1 MKTVTPN
8 LQLAQRILRMATA
21 GNTFRRGQDAVG
33 PTLADWGGHATMP
46 GGTHVS
52 DAGQFGAG
60 ATLPS
65 QSSPPDPVFSDPGPI
80 EPAAL
85 AGAGGDNGP
94 NVEVGVGDPLT
105 TRLGTGFSPIPGE
118 NWLGSLGGAFDH
130 RDENTGQPVY
140 NPLGTGSLADLGI
153 RYGGVE
159 RTNGGNASGGGKVA
173 SGNPFSVAS
182 KRAGHSANYWVF

>member
-1 MKTVTPN
+1 
-8 LQLAQRILRMATA
+8 MATA

-85 AGAGGDNGP
+85 AGAGGSDNGP
-94 NVEVGVGDPLT
+94 SVGPPSN
-105 TRLGTGFSPIPGE
+105 LGSVLGLSPIAGE
-118 NWLGSLGGAFDH
+118 HWLGGTFD
-130 RDENTGQPVY
+130 RIDPTTGQPVY